1 MFNEHSSSVNTVTS
15 WQLLNLIGFFL
26 VHTLSTFS
34 IQYCFYQL
42 NDFISWTEHIWFMF
56 ECKVT
61 SKLKISWNAKLNNK
75 KKIQISSNK
84 MRSSMY
90 CLIQKKPTN
99 TRNISHDQKCR
110 ILLLLSFVLISL
122 YIRTHLSFK
131 ALTVC
136 AYKYN
141 WAMSPSIVCVWF
153 QKWCVF
159 YERKKRKFIK
169 FIHILL
175 ELFALY
181 SWYS

>member
-1 MFNEHSSSVNTVTS
+1 MFDE
-15 WQLLNLIGFFL
+15 
-26 VHTLSTFS
+26 
-34 IQYCFYQL
+34 
-42 NDFISWTEHIWFMF
+42 
-56 ECKVT
+56 
-61 SKLKISWNAKLNNK
+61 
-75 KKIQISSNK
+75 
-84 MRSSMY
+84 
-90 CLIQKKPTN
+90 KPTN

-159 YERKKRKFIK
+159 YEQKKKKIHKIHSYFIRS
-169 FIHILL
+169 IRIP
-175 ELFALY
+175 LY
-181 SWYS
+181 SWYSWNRPMNAVLDFANHLFKFMKSYLLLHTNRFGW